1 MAIGGLPS
9 LVCTWAPIARSG
21 AATRSTGRRRSDS
34 SPVSTERN
42 GRPARAPASMRRV
55 DPEFPASRTEALA
68 RQASKPPLSIV
79 TSARSRAIVTPSAR
93 RQARVEAQ
101 SAAEE

>member
-1 MAIGGLPS
+1 MVIGGLPS
-9 LVCTWAPIARSG
+9 VVCTVAPIARSG
-21 AATRSTGRRRSDS
+21 AATRSRGRRRSDS

-42 GRPARAPASMRRV
+42 GRPARAPASMRIV
-55 DPEFPASRTEALA
+55 DPEFSASRTAAGA
-68 RQASKPPLSIV
+68 RQASRPPLSIV
-79 TSARSRAIVTPSAR
+79 TSVPSREIETPSAR

>member
-1 MAIGGLPS
+1 MVMGARPSVVSTVAPMA
-9 LVCTWAPIARSG
+9 RRG
-21 AATRSTGRRRSDS
+21 AATRSSGRRRSDS

-42 GRPARAPASMRRV
+42 GRPARAPASMRIV
-55 DPEFPASRTEALA
+55 EPEFSASRGAAGA
-68 RQASKPPLSIV
+68 RQPGSPSL
-79 TSARSRAIVTPSAR
+79 AIVTLVPSRRIATPSPR